1 MQSEG
6 WNAQEEFEKVAAAIA
21 DGSIEKSKWSATLS
35 NGKVINYKQ
44 IAGEG
49 IVDDDGLDVYLNW
62 QWTDLGGEEGY
73 VYKPDPEETV
83 IPWSYHGRYPKDI
96 NDPVSVMLA
105 INHLYNEYQPIK
117 YSGNFPDISRFTSG
131 LPDGVV
137 ESEKPSDDDVL

>member
-35 NGKVINYKQ
+35 NGKVINYEQ
-44 IAGEG
+44 IAGTG
-49 IVDDDGLDVYLNW
+49 IVDDTGVSSYLRW
-62 QWTDLGGEEGY
+62 EADDLGGEEGY
-73 VYKPDPEETV
+73 VWEPEPEDKV
-83 IPWSYHGRYPKDI
+83 IPWSYNGRYPKDK

-117 YSGNFPDISRFTSG
+117 YSGNFPDISKYTSG

-137 ESEKPSDDDVL
+137 E

>member
-1 MQSEG
+1 MLSK
-6 WNAQEEFEKVAAAIA
+6 EEVRKLAEAVTKGLE
-21 DGSIEKSKWSATLS
+21 DGSIEKSKWFATLS
-35 NGKVINYKQ
+35 NGKVINYQ
-44 IAGEG
+44 QVAGKG
-49 IVDDDGLDVYLNW
+49 MVDDDGLDVYLNW
-62 QWTDLGGEEGY
+62 QWNDIGVEEGAGY

-96 NDPVSVMLA
+96 NDPVLVMLA

-137 ESEKPSDDDVL
+137 E